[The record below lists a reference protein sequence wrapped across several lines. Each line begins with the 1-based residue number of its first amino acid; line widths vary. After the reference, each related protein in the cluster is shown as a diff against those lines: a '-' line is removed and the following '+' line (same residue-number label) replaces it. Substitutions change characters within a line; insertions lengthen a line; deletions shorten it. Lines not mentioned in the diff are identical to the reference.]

1 MYSLNTKY
9 TEYAEYAECIVLVM
23 FLGELPQIVKSKG
36 DLD

>member
-9 TEYAEYAECIVLVM
+9 TEYAECIVLVV
-23 FLGELPQIVKSKG
+23 FLGELPQFVKSKW